1 MIVNTWVEPY
11 TLTMG
16 IHMMDVLIETICV
29 SGLVY
34 APFIVAIGR
43 AIVKS
48 MTEGDD
54 EGNAG
59 ELAFKFLR
67 KDLLVMGPVF
77 IFAFIPF
84 GGSDVTFDMKIA
96 NYSCDGA
103 QSVQSTPTEQQSQ
116 MLGNFTNTQNKIPM
130 WWMVTHDYSSAL
142 VNTVIA
148 SMPCAADLAMAK
160 TNLTTTNLQNA
171 YDQNI
176 AKVWQAQCLSPA
188 MSTLSQSGAYNQ
200 KLWAGHDD
208 LRKLYR
214 KESSVV
220 EVPIETANQAGLT
233 IPQGNTGSTVKVNC
247 EEAYQHIEN
256 AAVASARTLSPESLE
271 LMKQA
276 AGGDGEIS
284 EQQLAMSM
292 VAKIT
297 PTNAVM
303 DANGLNNLQEV
314 AAANV
319 DPDISISDLIPTLA
333 AWVGTA
339 IGNVFKA
346 PSAVVQKQTMPIII
360 SVLEML
366 LLSTIPL
373 LLVFSG
379 FDWKT
384 MFAISGLYLGL
395 EYTLAIISMGAW
407 VDNTLTL
414 FFYSTGS
421 TGLLASVSG
430 TGSAT
435 TVSMLQSSILNSVGY
450 TCYDLLPKVWM
461 SLMSYLGVK
470 GGSSIIAGATTS
482 DIDRGVQSF
491 TQLNQQIQKISSEL
505 GKKSADSNYS
515 DAKRESRS

>member
-16 IHMMDVLIETICV
+16 IHMMDVLIETLCV

-34 APFIVAIGR
+34 APFVVAIGR

-77 IFAFIPF
+77 FFAFIPF

-103 QSVQSTPTEQQSQ
+103 QSVHSAPTDQQSQ

-130 WWMVTHDYSSAL
+130 WWMLTHDYSSTL
-142 VNTVIA
+142 TNTVIA
-148 SMPCAADLAMAK
+148 SMPCAADLTMAK
-160 TNLTTTNLQNA
+160 TNLSTTNLQNT

-176 AKVWQAQCLSPA
+176 AKAWQSQCLSPA
-188 MSTLSQSGAYNQ
+188 MSTLSQAGAYNQ

-208 LRKLYR
+208 LRTLYR
-214 KESSVV
+214 KESRVV

-233 IPQGNTGSTVKVNC
+233 IPQGNTGATVKVNC
-247 EEAYQHIEN
+247 DAVYQHIEN
-256 AAVASARTLSPESLE
+256 AAVASARSLSPESLALIKE
-271 LMKQA
+271 A
-276 AGGDGEIS
+276 AGDSEIT

-297 PTNAVM
+297 PTNVVL
-303 DANGLNNLQEV
+303 DANGLNNLQEITE
-314 AAANV
+314 ANV

-346 PSAVVQKQTMPIII
+346 PSAVVQKQSMPIII

-384 MFAISGLYLGL
+384 MLAISGLYLGL
-395 EYTLAIISMGAW
+395 EYTLVIISMGAW

-421 TGLLASVSG
+421 TGLLASMSG

-435 TVSMLQSSILNSVGY
+435 TVSMLQSAILTNVAY

-461 SLMSYLGVK
+461 ALMSYLGVK
-470 GGSSIIAGATTS
+470 SGSAMMAGATAS
-482 DIDRGVQSF
+482 DIERGVQSF
-491 TQLNQQIQKISSEL
+491 SQLNQQIQKISSEI
-505 GKKSADSNYS
+505 GKKAADVNYS
-515 DAKRESRS
+515 AAKRESKS